1 MHTVF
6 NKNLSSELVWY
17 DLKKALTHHLQPK
30 YLNEID
36 KNLIKSFCYK
46 DIKQTIWKIAIWEED
61 NIKYDYKKSET
72 KENVSYLTDNYGR
85 VLSINAN
92 PKRKIQTPKQTLK
105 RKKGICSDFAILTS
119 ALLLRCHHQPIY
131 IFNTNNHAFASV
143 KINKKFYA
151 IDQHPPI
158 NELSEHLHSLQKQ
171 YGAISKLQCYKIWM
185 NKTKLNLKEYNL
197 NWSGKRRTVESE
209 TEHKD
214 IAKIIMKILS
224 KYLHIISDKNLKT
237 NGKIF
242 YLPPSYKEGVVLTLT
257 KEDVKIDYIFKKQYG
272 LWISYEIIK
281 NFSKE
286 LKNYNRF
293 WITVIESNKKENHK
307 LTIKIILQKK

>member
-6 NKNLSSELVWY
+6 NKDLSSELAWY

-30 YLNEID
+30 YLSEID
-36 KNLIKSFCYK
+36 KDLIKSLCYK
-46 DIKQTIWKIAIWEED
+46 DIKQTIWKIAIWEEN
-61 NIKYDYKKSET
+61 NIKYDYEKSEI
-72 KENVSYLTDNYGR
+72 KENATYITDSHGKII
-85 VLSINAN
+85 SINAN

-131 IFNTNNHAFASV
+131 IFSTNNHTFASV
-143 KINKKFYA
+143 KINKNFYA

-171 YGAISKLQCYKIWM
+171 YGPISKLQCYKIWM
-185 NKTKLNLKEYNL
+185 NNNKINLKEYNL

-209 TEHKD
+209 TEHKT
-214 IAKIIMKILS
+214 ISESIIKILS
-224 KYLHIISDKNLKT
+224 KYLHIIPDENLKS
-237 NGKIF
+237 NGKTF
-242 YLPPSYKEGVVLTLT
+242 YLPPSYKEGVILTIT
-257 KEDVKIDYIFKKQYG
+257 KEGVKIDNIFKKQYG

-281 NFSKE
+281 NFSNE

-293 WITVIESNKKENHK
+293 WISIVENNKNENK
-307 LTIKIILQKK
+307 LIIKIHLAKK